1 MESFFELVGFGWSKE
16 CKAPT
21 ISTGYARR
29 RWYCCVFLILLSWC
43 EWTCFP
49 DWMCHMATQTGYYV
63 EMKCQVD
70 WSRLE
75 EFPSRIPECLLDV
88 DFNFSCWTK

>member
-1 MESFFELVGFGWSKE
+1 
-16 CKAPT
+16 
-21 ISTGYARR
+21 
-29 RWYCCVFLILLSWC
+29 
-43 EWTCFP
+43 
-49 DWMCHMATQTGYYV
+49 MATQTGYYV
-63 EMKCQVD
+63 EMTCQVD